1 MQHPSLT
8 VFTTMRSFQFMH
20 PLWDA
25 TYVRKSGHKVFGF
38 QFMHPL
44 WDATGRL
51 TRCGR
56 ATKFQFMHPLWD
68 ATFSPDNRKHSLEHF
83 NSCIPYGMQPQNIVF
98 IFPFILYFVYIVLY
112 YLPLYPLHNH
122 IYQFTFLYWCESPS
136 AFMCA

>member
-1 MQHPSLT
+1 MQQHFLKKS
-8 VFTTMRSFQFMH
+8 VIIIIFQFMH

-44 WDATGRL
+44 WDATKMPEVKG
-51 TRCGR
+51 TDC
-56 ATKFQFMHPLWD
+56 T
-68 ATFSPDNRKHSLEHF
+68 NF

>member
-68 ATFSPDNRKHSLEHF
+68 ATFSPANRKHSLEHF
-83 NSCIPYGMQPQNIVF
+83 NSCIPYGMQPD
-98 IFPFILYFVYIVLY
+98 YIG
-112 YLPLYPLHNH
+112 PIP
-122 IYQFTFLYWCESPS
+122 
-136 AFMCA
+136 

>member
-1 MQHPSLT
+1 
-8 VFTTMRSFQFMH
+8 MH

-44 WDATGRL
+44 WDATQL
-51 TRCGR
+51 LCAVMTLEE
-56 ATKFQFMHPLWD
+56 FQFMHPLWD
-68 ATFSPDNRKHSLEHF
+68 ATTLLQAVSYRLRYF

>member
-44 WDATGRL
+44 WDAT
-51 TRCGR
+51 
-56 ATKFQFMHPLWD
+56 
-68 ATFSPDNRKHSLEHF
+68 
-83 NSCIPYGMQPQNIVF
+83 
-98 IFPFILYFVYIVLY
+98 
-112 YLPLYPLHNH
+112 
-122 IYQFTFLYWCESPS
+122 S
-136 AFMCA
+136 AQSSNNL